1 MNKQILPLLA
11 CCALLLAGC
20 STTRLAYDHLD
31 TLLHW
36 QATDYVDLTTA
47 QKRNLDGEIR
57 DWWAWH
63 RRTQLPLYAAELRR
77 LAAEAQA
84 GPVTRARLEALGDT
98 VEGWWIASATQAAPG
113 FARLNADLD
122 DAQIAGEVR
131 RIGKE
136 AERRMNKRL
145 RHGDDGRRREA
156 AEEMDERLEQW
167 LGSTS
172 AAQEALVR
180 QWAADLRLISAAQ
193 LQQRRAQLDQ
203 YAALLAGRAQPG
215 FAQRMRDYLIT
226 NHDDAGLQAQ
236 EREARLR
243 WFQLLAD
250 VSGSLSAEQ
259 RQHLVRRLI
268 GFAEDFEALAAE
280 GAPTTAGAGLPA
292 S

>member
-1 MNKQILPLLA
+1 MNTRNLLLLA
-11 CCALLLAGC
+11 CCALLLLAGC

-31 TLLHW
+31 TFLRW
-36 QATDYVDLTTA
+36 QATDYVDLTPA
-47 QKRNLDGEIR
+47 QKRNLDAEIR
-57 DWWAWH
+57 SWWAWH
-63 RRTQLPLYAAELRR
+63 RSTQLPLYAVELRR

-98 VEGWWIASATQAAPG
+98 IEGWWIATATQAAPG
-113 FARLNADLD
+113 FARLNAELD

-136 AERRMNKRL
+136 ADRRASKRL
-145 RHGDDGRRREA
+145 RHGDEDRRREA
-156 AEEMDERLEQW
+156 AEEMDDRLEQW

-180 QWAADLRLISAAQ
+180 QWAAGLRLTSAAQ
-193 LQQRRAQLDQ
+193 FQQRRAQLDQ

-215 FAQRMRDYLIT
+215 FERRMRDYLVT
-226 NHDDAGLQAQ
+226 NHDDAELRAQ
-236 EREARLR
+236 EREERLR

-250 VSGSLSAEQ
+250 MSGTLSAEQ

-280 GAPTTAGAGLPA
+280 APAAVPAGNT
-292 S
+292 